1 MSSAVLTG
9 LPRTVLRLHRWALL
23 AWTAFVVGMAGWL
36 VWLTEVT
43 AVDVRRAERA
53 CAHLDVCADPLASLA
68 YSKPFAWIGVLLCYS
83 FLAVAAFAGGSLVGR
98 EMESGTAELAWT
110 QGVTPARWLTGKL
123 ALPALA
129 VVAGGAVLVPVYR
142 WGWNADGD
150 LTGDDWTSPLT
161 FVDRGPLMVAYGLCA
176 LAVGALAA
184 VLLRRTLAALGTAF
198 AVMWLLQFLLERYR
212 TGLWPAVSRTSP
224 QRLTPPGGVWEVNR
238 GRNADGYFAV
248 YHPESHYWPLH
259 LVETGIVLAL
269 AAAATTAAHTVLRR
283 RTA

>member
-36 VWLTEVT
+36 VWLNEVT
-43 AVDVRRAERA
+43 AVDVRRAEHGCVR
-53 CAHLDVCADPLASLA
+53 LGMCADPLASLA
-68 YSKPFAWIGVLLCYS
+68 YSKPVGWIGALICYS

-110 QGVTPARWLTGKL
+110 QGVTPARWLTAKL
-123 ALPALA
+123 AVPALA
-129 VVAGGAVLVPVYR
+129 VVAGGAVLVSVYR
-142 WGWNADGD
+142 WGWDANHD
-150 LTGDDWTSPLT
+150 LTGDDWTLPAA
-161 FVDRGPLMVAYGLCA
+161 FVARGPLMVAYGLCA

-198 AVMWLLQFLLERYR
+198 AVMWLLGFVLERHR
-212 TGLWPAVSRTSP
+212 TDLWPAVTRTAPKRPHWPSGAW
-224 QRLTPPGGVWEVNR
+224 QVDW

-248 YHPESHYWPLH
+248 YQPESHYWPLH
-259 LVETGIVLAL
+259 LVETGIVLTL
-269 AAAATTAAHTVLRR
+269 AATATTAACTVLRR